1 MGFLWS
7 LFRGDS
13 VAHSILIISL
23 ICAAGLLLGNIR
35 FWKIKLGLA
44 GALFSGLVFGYF
56 HLTVNDQILDFT
68 RDFGLILF
76 VYAIGLQVGPGFF
89 ASLRKQGLRLNLL
102 AVLIVSMGVLM
113 TLLIQTWGHI
123 PGLLSVGLYSGGTTN
138 SPSLGAVQQ
147 ILKDIPHLPEELQ
160 NMPGLGLALSYPF
173 GILGTILAMVLT
185 RLIFRINIQKEVE
198 ALEQENA
205 AAVAP
210 VMTLNVEVKNPNL
223 SGKALQDV
231 PGWAHAGVV
240 VSRLWNGSELHLAK
254 PASLLQIGNV
264 LLVVGPK
271 EKLAEFQIIVGTP
284 SELDLRTIPS
294 DITTRRVVVTKKEAV
309 GKTLQAFDMLNRF
322 GVTLTRVMR
331 GGQVLT
337 ANPSLKLQFGDTVLM
352 VGESEAIEEAAKELG
367 NSPHHL
373 NLPQI
378 LPLFVG
384 IALGVI
390 VGMIPFQIPGLPA
403 PVRLGM
409 AGGPLI
415 VAMIFA
421 RIGKIGPA
429 VWYLPV
435 SSNFMLRDFGL
446 ILFLAAVGLRA
457 GDPFFRA
464 LAHGS
469 GWFWMASAA
478 LVTLVPLLF
487 GAIVARVRY
496 QVNYL
501 SLCGFLAGSMN
512 SPTLAFA
519 NQLAHSDAPAI
530 AFATVYPLVM
540 LLRILPA
547 QILVLYFLR

>member
-1 MGFLWS
+1 
-7 LFRGDS
+7 
-13 VAHSILIISL
+13 
-23 ICAAGLLLGNIR
+23 
-35 FWKIKLGLA
+35 
-44 GALFSGLVFGYF
+44 
-56 HLTVNDQILDFT
+56 
-68 RDFGLILF
+68 
-76 VYAIGLQVGPGFF
+76 
-89 ASLRKQGLRLNLL
+89 
-102 AVLIVSMGVLM
+102 
-113 TLLIQTWGHI
+113 
-123 PGLLSVGLYSGGTTN
+123 
-138 SPSLGAVQQ
+138 
-147 ILKDIPHLPEELQ
+147 
-160 NMPGLGLALSYPF
+160 MPGLGLALSYPF

-231 PGWAHAGVV
+231 PGWSHAGVV

-352 VGESEAIEEAAKELG
+352 VGASEAIEEAAKDLG

-540 LLRILPA
+540 LLRILTA